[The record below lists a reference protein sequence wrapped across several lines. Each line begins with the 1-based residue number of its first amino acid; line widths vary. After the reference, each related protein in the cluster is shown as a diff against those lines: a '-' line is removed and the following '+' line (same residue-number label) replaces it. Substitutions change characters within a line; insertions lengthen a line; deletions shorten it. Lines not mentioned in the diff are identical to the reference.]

1 MTLEET
7 PQRRPIPRGIQPSVV
22 LPFRENASVDWE
34 AYRSQVAHALS
45 DPRVSGLLINGHAS
59 DNALTTDDEKDE
71 IIRVTRAASPRD
83 VFLTTGVYAEST
95 ARAARQAQRL
105 EAAGADALL
114 VFQPNG
120 WALGCDPASI
130 LEHHQAI
137 HDATTLP
144 IMLYQASVHAGS
156 FAYPLD
162 VLDKL
167 VKLERVLGVKEGS
180 WEINVSEV
188 VRRRIKS
195 VRPDIAVYG
204 SGDEHL
210 IYNYLMGTD
219 GSQASI
225 AAVVPGLV
233 CDLWDSAAAQ
243 DWTRAKEIHEVLQPL
258 AAMIYGTQPGA
269 RVSGRLKSCLRTMG
283 VLPNDRVRL
292 PLVSIPA
299 AEAEMLTGALE
310 NIRRFVADHPPET
323 K

>member
-1 MTLEET
+1 MKSESINNH
-7 PQRRPIPRGIQPSVV
+7 RPIPRGIQPSVV
-22 LPFRENASVDWE
+22 LPFQENSSIDWD
-34 AYRSQVAHALS
+34 AYKSQVAHALS
-45 DPRVSGLLINGHAS
+45 DSRVSGLLINGHAS
-59 DNALTTDDEKDE
+59 DNALTTDEEKE
-71 IIRVTRAASPRD
+71 EVVRVTRAVSPCN

-95 ARAARQAQRL
+95 TRAVSQAQRL

-120 WALGCDPASI
+120 WALGCDPISI
-130 LEHHQAI
+130 FEHHRAI

-144 IMLYQASVHAGS
+144 IMLYQASVHAGN
-156 FAYPLD
+156 FAYSLD

-167 VKLERVLGVKEGS
+167 VKLERVRGVKEGS

-195 VRPDIAVYG
+195 ARPDIAVYG

-233 CDLWDSAAAQ
+233 CELWDSAASQ
-243 DWTRAKEIHEVLQPL
+243 DWTRAKNIHEVLQPL
-258 AAMIYGTQPGA
+258 AAMIYGIQPSS
-269 RVSGRLKSCLRTMG
+269 RVSGRLKFCLHTMG

-292 PLVSIPA
+292 PLVNIPA
-299 AEAEMLTGALE
+299 DEAGMLTSALE
-310 NIRRFVADHPPET
+310 NIRRFVAVHLSET